1 MTASYRDGLVMNKK
15 RSINY
20 YRDICIGCYV
30 TFTSQIRLR
39 HSTHSNS
46 FLILLPILPSSISAI
61 FKIFDRFLFFL
72 AFNDSLLF
80 VFDRFLFFLEFHD
93 SLLFMYST
101 FFASISFTEQYC
113 FLNYQKSLK
122 GFRRSDTIKEIIRSY
137 KEPSYSTGTE
147 I

>member
-72 AFNDSLLF
+72 
-80 VFDRFLFFLEFHD
+80 EFHD